1 MGKAIDSYHQAY
13 HKFPLIGDLSAD
25 DTEPS
30 FSQFM
35 FSMMQRT
42 FSLKKP
48 ALKAKNSLTITAGLS
63 GFYKSVMIVLKSTS
77 AKSKAKV
84 ITEIV
89 NRLMKKLLKLI

>member
-25 DTEPS
+25 DTEPC

-35 FSMMQRT
+35 LSMMQRT

-48 ALKAKNSLTITAGLS
+48 ALKVKNSLTITSGLS
-63 GFYKSVMIVLKSTS
+63 GFYKMVMTVLKATS
-77 AKSKAKV
+77 F
-84 ITEIV
+84 
-89 NRLMKKLLKLI
+89 